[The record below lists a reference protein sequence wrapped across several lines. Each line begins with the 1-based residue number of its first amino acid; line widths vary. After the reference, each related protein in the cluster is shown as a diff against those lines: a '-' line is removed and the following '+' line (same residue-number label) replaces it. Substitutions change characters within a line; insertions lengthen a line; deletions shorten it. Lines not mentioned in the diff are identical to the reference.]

1 MLSVLFYLS
10 YDACCDWPFQG
21 TVQFHCAARFI
32 QGFGHNEVLSRLW
45 FSR

>member
-21 TVQFHCAARFI
+21 TVRFHCAARFI
-32 QGFGHNEVLSRLW
+32 QGFGHNEVLNRLW